1 MNKVYI
7 SLGSNMGDRQFNIN
21 KAIKLVDE
29 KVGKVVKV
37 ANIIETT
44 AYGYENQA
52 DFLNTAIC
60 VRTNIEPYELL
71 LILKDIE
78 KEVGRK
84 PTFRWGPR
92 VVDLDIILYGDLV
105 YVTSDL
111 VIPHKDYKNRKFVL
125 EPLIELDFTLV
136 DPVSRERVVDILGK
150 LE

>member
-60 VRTNIEPYELL
+60 VQTNIEPYELL

-136 DPVSRERVVDILGK
+136 DPVSREKLLDILGK
-150 LE
+150 LK

>member
-60 VRTNIEPYELL
+60 VQTNIEPYELL

>member
-7 SLGSNMGDRQFNIN
+7 SLGSNIGDRKFNIN
-21 KAIKLVDE
+21 KAVKLVAE
-29 KVGKVVKV
+29 KVGKVLKV

-60 VRTNIEPYELL
+60 VQTNIEPYELL

-105 YVTSDL
+105 YSNSDL
-111 VIPHKDYKNRKFVL
+111 IIPHKDYKNRKFVL
-125 EPLIELDFTLV
+125 EPLLELDSTLI
-136 DPVSRERVVDILGK
+136 DPVSNESLVDILER
-150 LE
+150 LD